1 MATATNSPSPT
12 MSPDTA
18 PGPSPIAAGRTFIQ
32 STSENFR
39 KPFYDSSFT
48 LTTTTQ
54 AINDV
59 SVDPYDYAR
68 YVWIRVNTTA
78 AGGGSG
84 VTLAADGPFNALQNI
99 KIETPGGGQP
109 LFYMPD
115 GHKIAMINK
124 YGGISY
130 YKDPRAYPT
139 FAYSTGSGTAPT
151 MEFMLK
157 IPFEFLPRVG
167 LGTLENKNAASPY
180 KLSLSLNTLAN
191 VFGGSPTTPTIRV
204 RMYLA
209 AYDMPPESEGGV
221 SNQQTPPV
229 ARTWS
234 RWRMETI
241 AYSSGGFTV
250 QRPSVQDAYV
260 RMYIPIV
267 YRTSS
272 TRQNG
277 DADWP
282 DPMQFLVDD
291 TEKYEFAT
299 TDWQN
304 YIYEHWGYG
313 YAGSTVETRDGRDY
327 GVYPYSYAHDL
338 SGRVSG
344 DDLAQLYTP
353 TISSQ
358 KIQWYGSF
366 GNAGTMYLLVNEIL
380 PTGDIWSAAL

>member
-1 MATATNSPSPT
+1 MAP
-12 MSPDTA
+12 
-18 PGPSPIAAGRTFIQ
+18 GRTFIQ

-39 KPFYDSSFT
+39 KAFYDNSFT
-48 LTTTTQ
+48 LTTNTQ
-54 AINDV
+54 AVNDI

-68 YVWIRVNTTA
+68 YVWIHVETTA

-84 VTLAADGPFNALQNI
+84 VTLAADGPFNMLQNI

-124 YGGISY
+124 YGDPAHY
-130 YKDPRAYPT
+130 RDPRGYPT

-151 MEFMLK
+151 TEFMLK
-157 IPFEFLPRVG
+157 IPLELLPRVG
-167 LGTLENKNAASPY
+167 LGALENKNAASPY
-180 KLSLSLNTLAN
+180 KLSFSLNTLAN
-191 VFGGSPTTPTIRV
+191 VFGGSPTTPTIRI
-204 RMYLA
+204 RCYLA
-209 AYDMPPESEGGV
+209 AYDMPPASEGGV
-221 SNQQTPPV
+221 ANMQTPPV
-229 ARTWS
+229 ARTWQ

-282 DPMQFLVDD
+282 DPMQFIVDD
-291 TEKYEFAT
+291 TEKYEFGVS
-299 TDWQN
+299 DWKN
-304 YIYEHWGYG
+304 YIYQHWGYG
-313 YAGSTVETRDGRDY
+313 NAGSTVETYGGRDY
-327 GVYPYSYAHDL
+327 GVFPYSYAHDL
-338 SGRVSG
+338 SGRVG
-344 DDLAQLYTP
+344 DELAQLYTP

-358 KIQWYGSF
+358 KITWYGSF
-366 GNAGTMYLLVNEIL
+366 GNAGTMYLLVNEVL
-380 PTGDIWSAAL
+380 PTGDIWTAAL